1 MGIIGFD
8 EFEELEY
15 LNYVVELEN
24 KERLQNQINKHL
36 SIGKKTY
43 FDRIL
48 DMLDGRNNED

>member
-8 EFEELEY
+8 EFEELDY